1 MKTITTITNKFH
13 GYSATI
19 RTNGKPAIA
28 TIKKHLRA
36 AKPGDC
42 GSITRI
48 EIDGVRHWIG
58 DIGRGEELIA
68 E

>member
-1 MKTITTITNKFH
+1 MKTTTTIANQFH

-19 RTNGKPAIA
+19 RTNGTPAIS

-36 AKPGDC
+36 AKPSEC

-48 EIDGVRHWIG
+48 EIDGVQHWIG
-58 DIGRGEELIA
+58 DIGRGDQLIEA
-68 E
+68 